1 MERNSPPRMPSPV
14 YLPETASPAVAA
26 DPTESA
32 LFDWSDFL
40 DFDIDEALNTPL
52 ALSEPGSGPDQEPG
66 SDGSQQSESLDR
78 VRKRDPRMLCPNF
91 VSGMVPCACPELD
104 KKLEE
109 EEESALPGK
118 KRTRMVRATG
128 GGGGPLL
135 CHLPGCEADISQ
147 LKGYHKRHRVCLNC
161 AHAAAV
167 VLDGESKRYCQQC
180 GKFHLL
186 SNFDEG
192 KRSCRRKLEKHND
205 RRRRKSNESK
215 GGTDKEPQQVVFVD
229 DAKED
234 DNAKEDDDG
243 GKNGTSDDTSPSSQ
257 IEEKEILL
265 KSDRHVSAVSSRPGS
280 QSFLSEKVAPSAAP
294 SEIHVNG
301 PKHNPNYKRSSSYS
315 DNFSSVCPT
324 GRISFKLYDWN
335 PAEFPRRLRLQI
347 FEWLASMPIELEGYI
362 RPGCTILT
370 AFIAMPKPM
379 WLKLLDKPASYIK
392 DLVGSPGNM
401 LSGKGT
407 MLVYLNDMIFR
418 VTKDAHSVVQ
428 VGIKDRSP
436 MLHYIYPTCFE
447 AGRPMEFVACGSD
460 LLQPK
465 FRFLVSCGG
474 RYMAYK
480 ICVSSLCCKKGDNNY
495 FSHQLVKIS
504 IPQTDMNLS
513 GPAFIEVENQS
524 GLSNFIPIFVGD
536 KETCAEMGSLQQKFD
551 TSVSSQEQ
559 PLSRPACEVLTSR
572 QTRFSGLLLDLAW
585 SLKKPT
591 SEQIL
596 TSSHIQRF
604 DHLLDFLIEKGS
616 AVILERVFCLLKSS
630 IDKNIVVGVSC
641 SDMRSLREKMEIV
654 RNMLDDGILDNGLAV
669 TSASDG
675 NVCCQSSHKDDRLVV
690 PATKTGVREAVDDN
704 RGGRESSSLDA
715 GDETVPLING
725 EVVMNVKC
733 HARPQKPSG
742 LRLHRTFLTSRSLL
756 MAIAAVCV
764 CCGVCVAIF
773 HPQRVNQIATTIR
786 RCLFE
791 SPK

>member
-1 MERNSPPRMPSPV
+1 MERNSPPRMPTPV
-14 YLPETASPAVAA
+14 YLPRDPEPASAA

-40 DFDIDEALNTPL
+40 DFDIDEALNTPF
-52 ALSEPGSGPDQEPG
+52 AFSEPGSGPEHELG
-66 SDGSQQSESLDR
+66 SDESQHSDSLGR

-91 VSGMVPCACPELD
+91 VSGQVPCACPELD

-118 KRTRMVRATG
+118 KRSRTVRAG
-128 GGGGPLL
+128 GRGPLL
-135 CHLPGCEADISQ
+135 CQVPSCEADISE
-147 LKGYHKRHRVCLNC
+147 LKGYHKRHRVCLKC

-229 DAKED
+229 DVKED
-234 DNAKEDDDG
+234 DDAKEDDDG
-243 GKNGTSDDTSPSSQ
+243 GKNVTSPSSQ

-265 KSDRHVSAVSSRPGS
+265 KSDGHVSAVSSGPGS
-280 QSFLSEKVAPSAAP
+280 ESFLGEKVAPSAVPA
-294 SEIHVNG
+294 EIHFSG
-301 PKHNPNYKRSSSYS
+301 PKHSPNSLRSASYS

-370 AFIAMPKPM
+370 AFVAMPKPM
-379 WLKLLDKPASYIK
+379 WIKLLDKPASYIK

-436 MLHYIYPTCFE
+436 TLHYIYPTCFE

-465 FRFLVSCGG
+465 FRFLVSCAG
-474 RYMAYK
+474 RYMAYN
-480 ICVSSLCCKKGDNNY
+480 ICVSSLCCKKGDNTY

-536 KETCAEMGSLQQKFD
+536 KETCAEMEIMQQKFD

-559 PLSRPACEVLTSR
+559 PVSRPACEVLASR
-572 QTRFSGLLLDLAW
+572 QTQFSGFLLDLAW
-585 SLKKPT
+585 LLKKPV
-591 SEQIL
+591 SEQLL
-596 TSSHIQRF
+596 TSSHLQRF
-604 DHLLDFLIEKGS
+604 NYLLDVLIEKGS
-616 AVILERVFCLLKSS
+616 SVILERIFYLLKSS
-630 IDKNIVVGVSC
+630 IDKNAITGVSC
-641 SDMRSLREKMEIV
+641 SDMRSLRETMRIV
-654 RNMLDDGILDNGLAV
+654 QGMLDGRTLEKGSALM
-669 TSASDG
+669 SASDG
-675 NVCCQSSHKDDRLVV
+675 NVCCQSFHEDDRFVV
-690 PATKTGVREAVDDN
+690 PATKTNVRETVEDN
-704 RGGRESSSLDA
+704 PGGKEASSLDA
-715 GDETVPLING
+715 SAERVPLING
-725 EVVMNVKC
+725 EVVMNVKF
-733 HARPQKPSG
+733 HARPQKSS
-742 LRLHRTFLTSRSLL
+742 RLILQRTFITPRSLL

-786 RCLFE
+786 RCLFD
-791 SPK
+791 SPE